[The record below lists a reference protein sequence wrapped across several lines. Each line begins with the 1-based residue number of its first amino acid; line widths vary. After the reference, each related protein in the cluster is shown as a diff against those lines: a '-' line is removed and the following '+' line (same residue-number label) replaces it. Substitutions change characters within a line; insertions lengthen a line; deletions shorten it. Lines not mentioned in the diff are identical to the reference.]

1 MKYSDLSRL
10 RKRFLLACVALAVIV
25 TVPARAQMGSG
36 LITQEQAASV
46 GLKRAWF
53 ARADVNPAYSQVTDW
68 VLSQDTLFLV
78 TNAGVLQAMD
88 ANTGESLWS
97 TQFGSPLYPSLGPAA
112 NDTIVAVING
122 STLYLMDR
130 KSGRILS
137 DRRVEGVPS
146 AAPALSNEFVFVS
159 TFTGKVEGYPLD
171 PNAPNFSRWYY
182 KSFGRALA
190 PPLVTPNHLVWTT
203 SDGFLYVAR
212 AHDPGVVFRLE
223 TMGQFD
229 ARPAYR
235 DPLIFAVALSGDLFA
250 VDENTG
256 SLRWRYLTGYPTDRA
271 PAAVGDKLFVSSE
284 EPRLHCVDAATG
296 LGQWESLGISQFAAV
311 TKSHVYGVDRY
322 GTIHILSI
330 NDGSPVGHITTGGTL
345 DALVNDQ
352 TDRLFLISESGLVQ
366 CLHEIGADEPT
377 HYVERP
383 AATPEG
389 ESAAPAATTAPIESA
404 APTEPAATEPAEET
418 EGFGEPAAEPE
429 GNPFGTPSEEATPP
443 PAESDFGVEDENP
456 FD

>member
-10 RKRFLLACVALAVIV
+10 RKRFLLACVALAAIV

-53 ARADVNPAYSQVTDW
+53 ARADVNPAYSRVTDW
-68 VLSQDTLFLV
+68 ILSQDTLFLV

-190 PPLVTPNHLVWTT
+190 PPLVTPKHLVWTT
-203 SDGFLYVAR
+203 SEGFLYFAR
-212 AHDPGVVFRLE
+212 AHDPGIEFRLE

-235 DPLIFAVALSGDLFA
+235 DPLIFAIALSGDLFA

-256 SLRWRYLTGYPTDRA
+256 TLRWRYLTGYPTDRA

-296 LGQWESLGISQFAAV
+296 LGKWESLGISQFAAV

-330 NDGSPVGHITTGGTL
+330 NDGSPVGKIPTGGTL

-366 CLHEIGADEPT
+366 CLHEIGANEPT
-377 HYVERP
+377 HYAEHP
-383 AATPEG
+383 AATSEG
-389 ESAAPAATTAPIESA
+389 EAAAPAATAPIESA
-404 APTEPAATEPAEET
+404 APTEPAATGPSEGT

-429 GNPFGTPSEEATPP
+429 NPFGAPAEEAAP
-443 PAESDFGVEDENP
+443 PASESDFGVEDENP
-456 FD
+456 FE